1 MIYVECY
8 PDTVLVR
15 TLTGLGP
22 REIGHEGGKSKVVSR
37 VSKGSNTTGL
47 VDEDPLQVQPPYL
60 LRMETL
66 LDEAGRGLR
75 LLRDSDRAN
84 HIVVLCPR
92 LEDWVV
98 RAAREAGVNLDDYS
112 LPGDARL
119 LHRVIKERLSSF
131 QRLVEDLRNADRL
144 RSLHGLLSIRGT
156 AP

>member
-22 REIGHEGGKSKVVSR
+22 REIGHEGGKSKVVNR

-66 LDEAGRGLR
+66 RDEAGRGLR
-75 LLRDSDRAN
+75 LLRDSARGN

-98 RAAREAGVNLDDYS
+98 RAAREEGVNLDDYS

-119 LHRVIKERLSSF
+119 LHRVINDHLRGF
-131 QRLVEDLRNADRL
+131 QRLVEDLRDTDRL
-144 RSLHGLLSIRGT
+144 GALRGLLSL
-156 AP
+156 